1 MRRWRLAAAAL
12 FIALAAAGIAVHAW
26 PSRPLVW
33 LDNGGDAEVVI
44 ALDGE
49 TVTTVPA
56 RGFTALALPS
66 GAHRLEARA
75 SGLRANGAPPKE
87 RVVDEQ
93 RIEAH
98 RGQRWIWNIGG
109 VQRYAVYT
117 MTYGKDHPGDEP
129 RPVATSERL
138 FVMPPDVAPDF
149 MQPLPSVL
157 TVAHG
162 TRESTARALYH
173 FPLHRD
179 RSCCHTQ

>member
-1 MRRWRLAAAAL
+1 VRRWRLAAAAL
-12 FIALAAAGIAVHAW
+12 FIALAVAGIAVRAW

-33 LDNGGDAEVVI
+33 LDNGGDAPVAI
-44 ALDGE
+44 TLDGE
-49 TVTTVPA
+49 TVTSVPA
-56 RGFTALALPS
+56 RGFTAVTLPS
-66 GAHRLEARA
+66 GAHRLEARMA
-75 SGLRANGAPPKE
+75 SGPQAKE
-87 RVVDEQ
+87 RIVDEQ
-93 RIEAH
+93 HIDAH
-98 RGQRWIWNIGG
+98 RGQRWVWNIGG

-149 MQPLPSVL
+149 MQPLPPAL

-162 TRESTARALYH
+162 TREATARALYH
-173 FPLHRD
+173 FPLHAD